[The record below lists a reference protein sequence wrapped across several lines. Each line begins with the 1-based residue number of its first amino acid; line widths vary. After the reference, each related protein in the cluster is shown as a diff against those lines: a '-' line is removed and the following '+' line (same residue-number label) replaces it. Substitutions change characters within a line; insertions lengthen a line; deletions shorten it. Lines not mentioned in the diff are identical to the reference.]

1 MDWERPLFAE
11 VGGHLSPPPAAVH
24 QEVEDGDVLPFG
36 GGARI
41 IAVPGHTA
49 GSIAV
54 HLPDEGVLFTGDTV
68 AFHQDQVI
76 LGVFNRDRGRTIAS
90 VTKLAELETDI
101 VAFGHG
107 DPVMTQAGPRLQ
119 SLAASLVD

>member
-1 MDWERPLFAE
+1 
-11 VGGHLSPPPAAVH
+11 VGAAKVH

-36 GGARI
+36 GGARV

-68 AFHQDQVI
+68 ACYQGEVI
-76 LGVFNRDRGRTIAS
+76 LGVFNRDRSETIAS
-90 VTKLAELETDI
+90 VARLAQLDTDI

-107 DPVMTQAGPRLQ
+107 DPVASAGGSRLRT
-119 SLAASLVD
+119 LAASLA